1 MQARR
6 EWREKF
12 KVTKTKELQLRLHNQ
27 ARLSFK
33 IEGEIRRSFPDKEKL
48 NKVNTK
54 AILYQIFKG
63 LLKRKEE
70 EEKEKEKRR
79 KK

>member
-1 MQARR
+1 MKSRD
-6 EWREKF
+6 
-12 KVTKTKELQLRLHNQ
+12 LQPRLLDPSS
-27 ARLSFK
+27 LSFK
-33 IEGEIRRSFPDKEKL
+33 IEGEIRGFPDQKKL
-48 NKVNTK
+48 KDFLNTK